1 MTNKELFKIIKA
13 LKSNE
18 MEGFDQLYYAT
29 KDIVYYTILA
39 IIKDPSLSED
49 IMQDTYLTMLE
60 KIHSFKQNTSVKSWL
75 TTIARNKALNE
86 YKRRKRE
93 LKLDITE
100 DEDIFGHTESS
111 SEKELIVREILKE
124 LNEIERDIVIY
135 KILGDLTFK
144 EIAKILEM
152 PQGTVSW
159 KYQEAIK
166 RLRNT
171 NESR

>member
-13 LKSNE
+13 LKKNE

-39 IIKDPSLSED
+39 IMKDPSLSED

-75 TTIARNKALNE
+75 TTIARNKSLNE
-86 YKRRKRE
+86 YKKRKRE
-93 LKLDITE
+93 LQVDMSEQEGL
-100 DEDIFGHTESS
+100 FGQTESS
-111 SEKELIVREILKE
+111 SEKELIVREILQK
-124 LNEIERDIVIY
+124 LNETERDIVVY
-135 KILGDLTFK
+135 KVLGDLTFK
-144 EIAKILEM
+144 EISKILDI

-159 KYQEAIK
+159 KYQESIK
-166 RLRNT
+166 KLKNT
-171 NESR
+171 YESR